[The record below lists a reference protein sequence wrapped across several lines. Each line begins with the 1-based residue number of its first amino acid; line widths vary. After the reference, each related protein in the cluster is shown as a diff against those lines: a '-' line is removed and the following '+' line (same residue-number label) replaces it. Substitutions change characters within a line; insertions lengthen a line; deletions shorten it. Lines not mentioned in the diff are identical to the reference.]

1 VARPGAVRKALA
13 LPADSGD
20 PGPSFGPGGGA
31 ARTGT
36 AAAGLA
42 TAEFPATGESPG
54 GPPPEDGVPEDGV
67 PDDGVPDDAPA
78 DRARKPLL
86 VAAAAVG
93 VLVLGVPL
101 LLVVRAAGSNGN
113 GDHHATAGTAGHAR
127 TRIDE
132 DGFASRAPSASA
144 SASAHA
150 AEHKHAASHAA
161 TKGKA
166 AKSRSG
172 DALTPLDPAG
182 SPASA
187 PAAATSKRGSGTA
200 QKAAARSG
208 PSTAATSA
216 AKAEAKAKGTVM
228 VSFGG
233 VSDVLLKN
241 ADTGLCVD
249 VPGTG
254 KGSTAGILDQNA
266 CIPGTGDNQM
276 WDLDVTAPGAGPSGA
291 NLFAIR
297 NRKDGYCM
305 DLPGQGADSD
315 GGRVFENK
323 CYTTVNDNQ
332 LWWLEERSGGTYWIR
347 NYASDQLC
355 LSVNGHR
362 STSVARIVLGTC
374 SDSDDEN
381 WTFGS

>member
-20 PGPSFGPGGGA
+20 PGPSFGPGGGT
-31 ARTGT
+31 AR
-36 AAAGLA
+36 AGLA
-42 TAEFPATGESPG
+42 TAEPPATGESPG
-54 GPPPEDGVPEDGV
+54 GAP

-113 GDHHATAGTAGHAR
+113 GDHHATPGTAGRA
-127 TRIDE
+127 RIDE

-161 TKGKA
+161 TKGKT
-166 AKSRSG
+166 AKSSSG
-172 DALTPLDPAG
+172 NALTPLDPAG

-254 KGSTAGILDQNA
+254 KGSTAGVLDQNA